1 MVLGL
6 IVKVFIVLL
15 IGYLLGSANTSLVV
29 GKFYGVDVRK
39 HGSGNA
45 GLTNTLRTI
54 GKMAALFV
62 VLGDILKGVLSC
74 LIGYF
79 ILKDIQI
86 VGIASVE
93 VPWNVGMFFGGL
105 GAILGHNWPL
115 YFGFKGGKGILTT
128 FSIVMMT
135 APYIGLIL
143 LGIFIVIV
151 SITRY
156 VSLGSIIGCVLFP
169 IFIAVFYKNLVF
181 VTFAIF
187 IAAVAIIRHKQ
198 NVVRLL
204 NGNESKLGSKKKAK
218 S

>member
-1 MVLGL
+1 MEIFVRASLT
-6 IVKVFIVLL
+6 LL
-15 IGYLLGSANTSLVV
+15 IGYLMGSANTSLIV
-29 GKFYGVDVRK
+29 GKFFGVDVRK

-45 GLTNTLRTI
+45 GLTNTLRTL

-74 LIGYF
+74 LIGYY

-86 VGIASVE
+86 ASQASIDI
-93 VPWNVGMFFGGL
+93 PWNVGMFFGGL

-128 FSIVMMT
+128 FSVVMMT
-135 APYIGLIL
+135 APNIGLIL

-151 SITRY
+151 AITRY
-156 VSLGSIIGCVLFP
+156 VSLGSIIGCALFP
-169 IFIAVFYKNLVF
+169 VFIALFYKNQIF
-181 VTFAIF
+181 VIFAVCIGA
-187 IAAVAIIRHKQ
+187 IAIMRHNQ
-198 NVVRLL
+198 NIARLI
-204 NGNESKLGSKKKAK
+204 NGTESKLGSKKKAE

>member
-1 MVLGL
+1 MGI
-6 IVKVFIVLL
+6 IVKVFIALL
-15 IGYLLGSANTSLVV
+15 IGYLLGSANTSLIV

-79 ILKDIQI
+79 ILKDIQ
-86 VGIASVE
+86 VAGIAAVE

-128 FSIVMMT
+128 FSVVMMT

-151 SITRY
+151 AITRY
-156 VSLGSIIGCVLFP
+156 VSLGSITGCVLFP
-169 IFIAVFYKNLVF
+169 VFIAIVYKNMVF

-187 IAAVAIIRHKQ
+187 LAALAIIRHNQ
-198 NVVRLL
+198 NIVRLL
-204 NGNESKLGSKKKAK
+204 KGTESKLGSKKKA
-218 S
+218 

>member
-1 MVLGL
+1 MGL
-6 IVKVFIVLL
+6 IVKVFIALL
-15 IGYLLGSANTSLVV
+15 LGYLLGSANTSLIV

-79 ILKDIQI
+79 ILKDIQ
-86 VGIASVE
+86 GLSIAAVE

-105 GAILGHNWPL
+105 GAIVGHNWPL

-128 FSIVMMT
+128 FSVVMMT
-135 APYIGLIL
+135 APYIGLTL

-151 SITRY
+151 ALTRY
-156 VSLGSIIGCVLFP
+156 VSLGSMTGCLLFP
-169 IFIAVFYKNLVF
+169 VFIAIFYKNIVF
-181 VTFAIF
+181 VIFAILL
-187 IAAVAIIRHKQ
+187 AALAIMRHNQ
-198 NVVRLL
+198 NIVRLL
-204 NGNESKLGSKKKAK
+204 NGTESKLGSKKKV
-218 S
+218 